1 MDDLKIIKAGKSG
14 TGILV
19 EQDAGFIDP
28 NDKRNK
34 SIITE
39 ITNNDKGT
47 NTPLYT
53 TNTFTVFVILQKY
66 GVLNRNGRIYPETIL
81 KSQAKAYEQLIKER
95 RAIGEHNHPESSIIS
110 GDRVSHNI
118 TKMWWEGNTLVGEME
133 ILMSRGYVN
142 YGIISCQG
150 DSVAH
155 LLEHKI
161 MIGVSSR
168 GVGSLVEGRNG
179 EQIVQDDF
187 ELLCWDV
194 VTGPSTPGAWI
205 FKNKPQ
211 ITSQFN
217 ESEIKN
223 NPLLNDGLN
232 KFLL

>member
-1 MDDLKIIKAGKSG
+1 MEDLKIIKPYKSG
-14 TGILV
+14 TGILI
-19 EQDAGFIDP
+19 ENEGFISP
-28 NDKRNK
+28 NDDRNK
-34 SIITE
+34 KAINE
-39 ITNNDKGT
+39 IKNNDTKG
-47 NTPLYT
+47 PLYT

-66 GVLNRNGRIYPETIL
+66 GVLNRNGRIYPEKIL
-81 KSQAKAYEQLIKER
+81 KLQAEAYQQLIKER

-118 TKMWWEGNTLVGEME
+118 SKMWWEGNTLVGEME
-133 ILMSRGYVN
+133 ILMSRGYIN

-155 LLEHKI
+155 LLEHNI

-168 GVGSLVEGRNG
+168 GVGSLIEGRNG
-179 EQIVQDDF
+179 EQVVQDDF

-205 FKNKPQ
+205 FKNKPTQ
-211 ITSQFN
+211 QSFN
-217 ESEIKN
+217 ESEIKDK
-223 NPLLNDGLN
+223 PLFNKGLD